1 MYSPFIYNRKS
12 LQCITMENIGRSPIS
27 ALLGSTSA
35 SDGKNE
41 QQAGSGDSSS
51 SLSVNGLQIASGPA
65 SGPSPQVD
73 NNTQPS
79 PGNNNGNGE
88 SSLPGLGPQ
97 RRRPPFKYKY
107 VVEKKDEFTSAP
119 FQRFQ
124 TPNTNGET
132 QQGLP
137 VVIPSSIR
145 KFQSIYP
152 VDPER
157 LRVSQQQQLEGTEAL
172 KASTSATGSPIPSI
186 PSTTSAPPIAIQ
198 PRPAAGLKGQI
209 RITKY
214 PAVTNDDQ
222 TNTPEQ
228 KKKAKR
234 APRTSI
240 SSLIHSGEYLEA
252 PKRARV
258 VPNIPQGTIEVIDVE
273 DTEPSVPA
281 VTSANRP
288 SESAIQF
295 VPPNPSVSTQ
305 KYGENPQALTLPTLD
320 LAALRAKLTAPTMSV
335 FKAEENTEEAPKKKR
350 GPYKRKK
357 EDTPQDKPDIK
368 RKADEKAEGT
378 EPKKKRVMKPK
389 AEKKP
394 KAKKKDV
401 KQELQAPPK
410 EAKDPIH
417 PTMTTDKATVGGA
430 RVPSPS
436 LVTTERDAAQ
446 ERPTI
451 ILDIPL
457 LDPKDP
463 KPGKAEVVIDVLKLA
478 EDKYGWST
486 IHPDAK
492 SAIDIMDEMIEDD
505 EDGVEVDNDGEE
517 ADDKE
522 SEKPKDKE
530 KEKDVDNDT
539 EMENVEKTK
548 DKDNEKEKKDKRKDD
563 EDLTEEQLV
572 RRHEAKM
579 NRKVGKYDYEDPFID
594 DEELQWEEEIASTK
608 EGFFVYWGPLVDDRT
623 KSKKKK

>member
-1 MYSPFIYNRKS
+1 MP
-12 LQCITMENIGRSPIS
+12 MENIGRSPIS
-27 ALLGSTSA
+27 ALLGSTLA
-35 SDGKNE
+35 SNNTNE
-41 QQAGSGDSSS
+41 QLPGSGDSSS
-51 SLSVNGLQIASGPA
+51 TLSQNGIQNVVERA
-65 SGPSPQVD
+65 PQTD
-73 NNTQPS
+73 YNTRPS
-79 PGNNNGNGE
+79 PGNNDGNGE
-88 SSLPGLGPQ
+88 SNLPGLGPQ
-97 RRRPPFKYKY
+97 RRRYKYKY
-107 VVEKKDEFTSAP
+107 VIEKKEDFTAAP

-124 TPNTNGET
+124 TPTSSTET
-132 QQGLP
+132 QLGLP

-152 VDPER
+152 VDPET
-157 LRVSQQQQLEGTEAL
+157 LRVSQQQQQLEGIERLTP
-172 KASTSATGSPIPSI
+172 STSSPVPTSV
-186 PSTTSAPPIAIQ
+186 SAPPVAVQ

-209 RITKY
+209 RIPKY
-214 PAVTNDDQ
+214 PAVTSDGEN
-222 TNTPEQ
+222 TTPEP

-240 SSLIHSGEYLEA
+240 SSLIHSGEYLET

-258 VPNIPQGTIEVIDVE
+258 VPNVPQVSVEEVE
-273 DTEPSVPA
+273 DTASNSKPAQSTLPNSLVPA
-281 VTSANRP
+281 QSA
-288 SESAIQF
+288 E
-295 VPPNPSVSTQ
+295 
-305 KYGENPQALTLPTLD
+305 ENPQTLTLD
-320 LAALRAKLTAPTMSV
+320 LAALKAQLTAPSMSV

-350 GPYKRKK
+350 APYKRKK
-357 EDTPQDKPDIK
+357 EDTPQDKPEAK
-368 RKADEKAEGT
+368 RKAEEKVEGT
-378 EPKKKRVMKPK
+378 EPKKKRVVKPK

-394 KAKKKDV
+394 KAKKKDA
-401 KQELQAPPK
+401 KQEPQAPPK

-417 PTMTTDKATVGGA
+417 PTMTTDRANAGGA

-436 LVTTERDAAQ
+436 LVTTEKDAVQ

-486 IHPDAK
+486 IHPNAK

-505 EDGVEVDNDGEE
+505 EDGVEVDNDGED

-522 SEKPKDKE
+522 AEKSKDKE
-530 KEKDVDNDT
+530 KEKDADNDT
-539 EMENVEKTK
+539 EMDNVEKA
-548 DKDNEKEKKDKRKDD
+548 KDNEKEKKEKRKDD

-572 RRHEAKM
+572 KRHEAKM

>member
-1 MYSPFIYNRKS
+1 
-12 LQCITMENIGRSPIS
+12 MENIGRSPIS
-27 ALLGSTSA
+27 ALLGSTAA
-35 SDGKNE
+35 SNTINE
-41 QQAGSGDSSS
+41 QQAESGDSYS
-51 SLSVNGLQIASGPA
+51 SLNQNGPQIASGPTPQIDNETR
-65 SGPSPQVD
+65 PSA
-73 NNTQPS
+73 
-79 PGNNNGNGE
+79 GNNDGNGE

-107 VVEKKDEFTSAP
+107 VVEKNNDFTSAP

-124 TPNTNGET
+124 TPNANGET

-152 VDPER
+152 VDPEM
-157 LRVSQQQQLEGTEAL
+157 LRVSQQQQLEGTEPITL
-172 KASTSATGSPIPSI
+172 SASTSGSPIPS
-186 PSTTSAPPIAIQ
+186 TAPPIAIQ

-222 TNTPEQ
+222 NDTPDNQ
-228 KKKAKR
+228 KKKPKR

-240 SSLIHSGEYLEA
+240 SSLIHSGEYLET

-258 VPNIPQGTIEVIDVE
+258 IQNVPQGSVEVIDVE
-273 DTEPSVPA
+273 DTGTSVPA
-281 VTSANRP
+281 MTTANNL
-288 SESAIQF
+288 SEPGSQF
-295 VPPNPSVSTQ
+295 APPNSSVDSTHNH
-305 KYGENPQALTLPTLD
+305 GENPQALTLSTLD
-320 LAALRAKLTAPTMSV
+320 LAALRAKLTAPTIAV
-335 FKAEENTEEAPKKKR
+335 LKAEENTEEAPKKKR

-357 EDTPQDKPDIK
+357 EDTPQDKPDTK

-394 KAKKKDV
+394 KAKKKDA

-410 EAKDPIH
+410 EVKDPIH
-417 PTMTTDKATVGGA
+417 PTMTTDRANVGGA

-436 LVTTERDAAQ
+436 LVTTERDAVQ

-505 EDGVEVDNDGEE
+505 DDGVEVDNDGEE

-548 DKDNEKEKKDKRKDD
+548 DKDNEKEKKEKRKDD